1 LSVAPPLH
9 PREARFYELDI
20 LRGLAA
26 ITVVFFHYKHFLLVS
41 DAVGFDYGHM
51 PFSTILMPF
60 YLYGQFFVELFFAIS
75 GYVFFWLYA
84 RPIEAGQ
91 TDAWRF
97 FVARFARLYPL
108 YVVTLMI
115 VAALQL
121 AYRSQYGDDFIYN
134 KDTPFNFVLNLL
146 MVQQWIPYAV
156 QSFNGPAWSI
166 SVEVFLYALFFALC
180 AWRLNRIW
188 VLAVLF
194 GAGVVIRILSDP
206 TVDFVRGVPSFF
218 EGGLVFYAVQTLRKP
233 ANALW
238 RKRIVLALS
247 VLLPVL
253 WGVSY
258 ARGFHP
264 INVLVEPGLFAAI
277 FSVVGFLYVVMP
289 LSLLALGLMQDR
301 WRTPWLSR
309 DHLHKISWI
318 GDISY
323 SIYLIHFPLQLS
335 LMLAMARLPF
345 AERAQI
351 FSSPLALLAFMA
363 AAAGLGWLSFHY
375 FEMPMR
381 RYLQKRMRPALAPP
395 SGVR

>member
-1 LSVAPPLH
+1 M
-9 PREARFYELDI
+9 
-20 LRGLAA
+20 
-26 ITVVFFHYKHFLLVS
+26 VVFFHYKHFLLIS
-41 DAVGFDYGHM
+41 DAAGFDYAHM
-51 PFSTILMPF
+51 PFSAVLMPF

-84 RPIEAGQ
+84 RAIEEGR
-91 TDAWRF
+91 TGPWGF

-108 YVVTLMI
+108 YIVTLLA
-115 VAALQL
+115 VVGLQV
-121 AYRSQYGDDFIYN
+121 AYRSLYGEDFIYN
-134 KDTPFNFVLNLL
+134 EDTPLNFVLNVL
-146 MVQQWIPYAV
+146 MIQQWLPFAE
-156 QSFNGPAWSI
+156 QSYNGPAWSI

-188 VLAVLF
+188 VLAILF

-206 TVDFVRGVPSFF
+206 TVDFVRGVPSFY
-218 EGGLVFYAVQTLRKP
+218 EGGLVFYAVQALRKP
-233 ANALW
+233 AHAPW
-238 RKRIVLALS
+238 RKRLVLALS

-258 ARGFHP
+258 ARAFHP
-264 INVLVEPGLFAAI
+264 INVLLEPGLFAAI

-289 LSLLALGLMQDR
+289 LTLLALGLMQDH
-301 WRTPWLSR
+301 WRTAGLSR
-309 DHLHKISWI
+309 DRLHKISWI

-323 SIYLIHFPLQLS
+323 SIYLIHFPLQLAI
-335 LMLAMARLPF
+335 MLAMARLPF

-381 RYLQKRMRPALAPP
+381 RYLQKRMRPALAPS

>member
-1 LSVAPPLH
+1 LSDAVPLH

-26 ITVVFFHYKHFLLVS
+26 ITVVFFHYKHFLLIS
-41 DAVGFDYGHM
+41 DTIGFDYGHM
-51 PFSTILMPF
+51 PFSAILMPF

-84 RPIEAGQ
+84 RPIEVGR
-91 TDAWRF
+91 TDAWSF

-108 YVVTLMI
+108 YFLTLII
-115 VAALQL
+115 VAVLQI

-134 KDTPFNFVLNLL
+134 EDTGANFVLNLL
-146 MVQQWIPYAV
+146 MVQQWLPYAV

-166 SVEVFLYALFFALC
+166 SVEVFLYTLFFLLC
-180 AWRLNRIW
+180 VWRQNNIW
-188 VLAVLF
+188 VLGGLFIIGAV
-194 GAGVVIRILSDP
+194 VRVLSDP

-218 EGGLVFYAVQTLRKP
+218 EGGLVFYAVRALRRTE
-233 ANALW
+233 NTIW
-238 RKRIVLALS
+238 RKRIMLALCG
-247 VLLPVL
+247 VLPLL
-253 WGVSY
+253 WVVSY

-264 INVLVEPGLFAAI
+264 INVLVEPGLFAAV

-289 LSLLALGLMQDR
+289 LSLLALGLMQDH
-301 WRTPWLSR
+301 WRAPWLSR
-309 DHLHKISWI
+309 ENLHKISWI

-323 SIYLIHFPLQLS
+323 SIYLIHFPLQLG
-335 LMLAMARLPF
+335 LMLVLARLPF
-345 AERAQI
+345 AERAVI

-363 AAAGLGWLSFHY
+363 LAAGLGWLSFRY

-381 RYLQKRMRPALAPP
+381 RYLTRRMRPLLAPSP
-395 SGVR
+395 GVR